1 MTCSSAGPSVVVK
14 PFLFGYGFGY
24 LVLSCFWLYLRGCTF
39 HPPQPLPEGR
49 QYPPCAACASE
60 VAGALLLAMVLP
72 SQGSP
77 SGSPRVAW
85 VCVPTLALCRFST
98 GSGAAAP
105 RPTCAAAAGLSED
118 AASTAAG
125 GAVFTGV
132 AVAAQ
137 GPGSCMQPRLLVE
150 PVGSAATGG
159 WVTGSAVVPE
169 ASGRRR
175 HPPPL
180 EAGGRTGAKPRA
192 MSLQYQNVMFAKVD
206 VDESR
211 ELAQTYHIKAIP
223 TFQMFKQAQKD
234 CREK

>member
-1 MTCSSAGPSVVVK
+1 MLPSYGSSSWFLKTCSSAGPSVVVK

-39 HPPQPLPEGR
+39 QPLPEGR
-49 QYPPCAACASE
+49 QCPPCAACASG
-60 VAGALLLAMVLP
+60 VAGALLLPMV

-132 AVAAQ
+132 AVAAR

-180 EAGGRTGAKPRA
+180 EAA
-192 MSLQYQNVMFAKVD
+192 D
-206 VDESR
+206 V
-211 ELAQTYHIKAIP
+211 
-223 TFQMFKQAQKD
+223 
-234 CREK
+234 